1 MSTEPPSDP
10 RGDPRAVGTT
20 DPFSA
25 DAQRINQARSM
36 TSDAERAAVAGEVE
50 ALRRDGCVLL
60 ANEVDEAALAAPR
73 AALDE
78 INAGTRWGIFDFE
91 GRRTHR
97 AYCVASRS
105 RAFDALIMHRR
116 VLAII
121 EAYFG
126 EPPQLSACMGMTLY
140 EGQQAQPLHRDTGH
154 FNLPWP
160 RPPLE
165 VNAIWAFDD
174 FRADNGATR
183 FVLGSHTIPNETRP
197 STEPLAA
204 EMPAGSVF
212 LYDGALWHGGGAA
225 TAPGA
230 HRRSVNNIYIRQ
242 WLRQQDNMY
251 LSFSREEVL
260 ALPTLMQR
268 LLGYWVYGFTLGV
281 VNGEAPLKVLGEE
294 KASQPH
300 K

>member
-1 MSTEPPSDP
+1 MTTSAPT
-10 RGDPRAVGTT
+10 DPRAAGAT

-25 DAQRINQARSM
+25 DAQRINAQRAI
-36 TSDAERAAVAGEVE
+36 TTEAEREAVGGEV
-50 ALRRDGCVLL
+50 ASLRSNGYVLL
-60 ANEVDEAALAAPR
+60 ASELGNAELAAPR
-73 AALDE
+73 AALDA
-78 INAGTRWGIFDFE
+78 INARTRRGVYEFE
-91 GRRTHR
+91 GTHTHR
-97 AYCVASRS
+97 AYCVVSQSRD
-105 RAFDALIMHRR
+105 FDALITHRR

-121 EAYFG
+121 ESYFG
-126 EPPQLSACMGMTLY
+126 EPPQLSASMGMTLY
-140 EGQQAQPLHRDTGH
+140 EGQTAQPLHRDTGH

-174 FRADNGATR
+174 FRSDNGATR
-183 FVLGSHTIPNETRP
+183 FIPRSHTVPNEERP
-197 STEPLAA
+197 ATEPAVA

-230 HRRSVNNIYIRQ
+230 RRRSVNNIYIRQ

-251 LSFSREEVL
+251 LSFTREEVL
-260 ALPTLMQR
+260 ALPKLMQR

-281 VNGEAPLKVLGEE
+281 VNGEAPLQVLAEG
-294 KASQPH
+294 
-300 K
+300 